1 MNNNERAGKF
11 KFKVASFRKIPNP
24 YFKQAMQGRTNPE
37 MYILICDVLDV
48 PDDIPMQTN
57 PREQKLTTN
66 VSKKIQASLTNHTD
80 LNFYLLNRG
89 ILLSAESISFEN
101 STDEVTITFDDLS
114 VHGNVDGGHTYKIIK
129 DNKALLERGEQYVK
143 IEVLTGIEDMFEQLA
158 AARNTSVQVKDKS
171 IAELEKR
178 FELIK
183 NCFVGES
190 FYDDINYKE
199 NDIKRIDV
207 QDVLSILYLF
217 NIDKYGTDSLTSFPI
232 SAYSS
237 KKTCTDTYINA
248 SKTLEDKDNPYVK
261 MRPIMVDI
269 IKLYDKLEI
278 GIGDYYKG
286 DGTGIKKYG
295 SVKGVSTHQQ
305 GKPPYVSKFYQN
317 EMSYI
322 SPNGFILPILGSFR
336 ALVRENEQGEYAWI
350 KNPFEVM
357 DTVGSTLVNSTVDMS
372 RQLGNNPNAV
382 GKSQNLWM
390 TLFMCVKMQTMLN

>member
-1 MNNNERAGKF
+1 
-11 KFKVASFRKIPNP
+11 
-24 YFKQAMQGRTNPE
+24 MQGRTNPE
-37 MYILICDVLDV
+37 MYILICDVLDI

-89 ILLSAESISFEN
+89 ILLSAESISFDN
-101 STDEVTITFDDLS
+101 ATDEVTISFEDLS

-129 DNKALLERGEQYVK
+129 DNKALLDRGEQYVK

-183 NCFVGES
+183 NCFEHES
-190 FYDDINYKE
+190 FYNEINYKE
-199 NDIKRIDV
+199 NDTKRIDV

-217 NIDKYGTDSLTSFPI
+217 NIDKHGTDSLTSFPI

-237 KKTCTDTYINA
+237 KKLCTDTYINA
-248 SKTLEDKDNPYVK
+248 SKTLDDSNNPYMK

-269 IKLYDKLEI
+269 IKLYDKLEMS
-278 GIGDYYKG
+278 IGDYYKG
-286 DGTGIKKYG
+286 DGNGIKKYG
-295 SVKGVSTHQQ
+295 SVKGVSTHQA
-305 GKPPYVSKFYQN
+305 GKPTYLSKFYQN
-317 EMSYI
+317 EMPYI
-322 SPNGFILPILGSFR
+322 SPNGFLFPILGAFR
-336 ALVRENEQGEYAWI
+336 ALVYEDENGLYAWR
-350 KNPFEVM
+350 KNPFRIL
-357 DTVGSTLVNSTVDMS
+357 DNVGSTLVNTTVDMS

-390 TLFMCVKMQTMLN
+390 TLFMCVKMQIMQGE